1 MFVSLRSAIHVT
13 TLLGLIFA
21 VPANIIAQTTARLSV
36 NSEGIQGNGNSL
48 NPKISADGRFV
59 VFRSFANNLVTND
72 TNNFIDLFQ
81 TEVATGITQRVNVTT
96 NGSQIVGN
104 LVDYAVSSNGRY
116 VAFSTDASGLIAGD
130 TNNLSD
136 IFVRDTI
143 GNTTTRITNGINN
156 TLTDGSSIFP
166 TISSDGRYV
175 SYESV
180 ATNLVAND
188 TNALRDIFVYDRTTS
203 TTTRLSVSTTG
214 IQSNAQSYNAVISG
228 DGSEVAFFSEATNLV
243 PGDTNAFGDVFVRNI
258 AAGTTA
264 IVSVSTSGALGD
276 GISGTNDISISQNGK
291 VIAFDSL
298 ATNLVTGDT
307 NARLDVFLR
316 DITVPASPTTTRVS
330 VGAGGVQG
338 NGSSFLDVIT
348 PDGNSVLF
356 DSNAT
361 NLVSG
366 DTNANY
372 DVFLYNRAS
381 GTTTRVSLGVGDVQ
395 GNSES
400 SFADISADGSRI
412 VFASFATNL
421 VPNDTNG
428 FVDVFLRTLTQTGAN
443 LTGTL
448 NLEGISANAPS
459 QTLTF
464 TFRTGGVDTV
474 KTVSVSP
481 SGAFAIADLPRANY
495 DVLISGGSYLSK
507 RISVNLS
514 AGSVTLPA
522 PVLVKTGDG
531 TRDNAVDI
539 ADLSLLITAYNR
551 TTPAAGYDVR
561 VDFNLDGMN
570 DIDDLILLITNYNM
584 MGDSLL

>member
-1 MFVSLRSAIHVT
+1 MRVRFRSGLMSAVLIILSFAIPAS
-13 TLLGLIFA
+13 IF
-21 VPANIIAQTTARLSV
+21 AQTTTRISV
-36 NSEGIQGNGNSL
+36 GADSVQGDDDSFG
-48 NPKISADGRFV
+48 PKISADGRFV
-59 VFRSFANNLVTND
+59 VFRSFATNLVAGD
-72 TNNFIDLFQ
+72 TNNQIDLFQ
-81 TEVATGITQRVNVTT
+81 RELATGITKRLNIATDGTQVT
-96 NGSQIVGN
+96 GLLLGYS
-104 LVDYAVSSNGRY
+104 VSSNGRY
-116 VAFSTDASGLIAGD
+116 IAFSTLAPGLVTED
-130 TNNLSD
+130 TNSFYD
-136 IFVRDTI
+136 IFLRDTLN
-143 GNTTTRITNGINN
+143 NTTTRISNGINN
-156 TLTDGSSIFP
+156 ALTNESSAYP

-175 SYESV
+175 AYESF
-180 ATNLVAND
+180 ATNIVAND
-188 TNALRDIFVYDRTTS
+188 TNIARDVFVYDRTTA
-203 TTTRLSVSTTG
+203 TTTRLSIG
-214 IQSNAQSYNAVISG
+214 IAGVQSNAQSYNAVISG
-228 DGSEVAFFSEATNLV
+228 DSSAVAFFSEATNLV
-243 PGDTNAFGDVFVRNI
+243 PGDTNAVGDVFVRNI